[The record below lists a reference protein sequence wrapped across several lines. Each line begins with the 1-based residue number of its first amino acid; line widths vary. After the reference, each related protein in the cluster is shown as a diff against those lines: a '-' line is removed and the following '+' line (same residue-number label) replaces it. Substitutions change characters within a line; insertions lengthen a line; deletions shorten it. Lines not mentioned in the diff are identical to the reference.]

1 MNSFARLFRMTVGT
15 TALALSLVPSMGH
28 AEAGAKT
35 LRFIPQADLRS
46 IDPIWTTAYVTRN
59 FGYLVFDTLFSLDK
73 DFKPQPQMVDR
84 WTASE
89 DKLTYSFILRDG
101 LKWHDGQPVRAADCA
116 ASLERWGKRDTL
128 GQKLMEAV
136 GQIKAVDDK
145 TFTISLKSP
154 FPLILDALGKLSSN
168 VPFMMPERLAKTD
181 PYQQI
186 AEAIGSGPFKF
197 VKEEWEPGHK
207 AIFVKNTDY
216 VPREEAPSFA
226 SGGKVAKVDRV
237 EWLYIPDTT
246 TAAAT
251 LNAGEADWYE
261 QPPADL
267 VPVFAANKD
276 IRVTTVDPLGNH
288 GILRFNHIQP
298 PFNNL
303 KLREAV
309 LNLVDQK
316 DYMGAAA
323 GDPKY
328 WKTCVALFGC
338 GTPFET
344 NAGADALLKG
354 PNLAKAKELIR
365 EAGYNGERIVLLSAT
380 DQPIVHGQAL
390 VTLDALRKA
399 GLNVELQANDWGTL
413 ITRRTSK
420 EPVDRNGWSIFHTWT
435 SAPDFFSPAVN
446 IPVRGSG
453 EKAWFGWPTDD
464 KIEALIDAWFKAPD
478 LAAQKRL
485 AADIQV
491 EAYTNNVPYV
501 PTGQFVA
508 PTAYRKNLEGI
519 IIAPV
524 VFLWNVEKK

>member
-1 MNSFARLFRMTVGT
+1 MCPARR
-15 TALALSLVPSMGH
+15 
-28 AEAGAKT
+28 
-35 LRFIPQADLRS
+35 RR
-46 IDPIWTTAYVTRN
+46 
-59 FGYLVFDTLFSLDK
+59 
-73 DFKPQPQMVDR
+73 
-84 WTASE
+84 AS
-89 DKLTYSFILRDG
+89 
-101 LKWHDGQPVRAADCA
+101 
-116 ASLERWGKRDTL
+116 
-128 GQKLMEAV
+128 
-136 GQIKAVDDK
+136 
-145 TFTISLKSP
+145 
-154 FPLILDALGKLSSN
+154 
-168 VPFMMPERLAKTD
+168 
-181 PYQQI
+181 
-186 AEAIGSGPFKF
+186 
-197 VKEEWEPGHK
+197 
-207 AIFVKNTDY
+207 
-216 VPREEAPSFA
+216 

-276 IRVTTVDPLGNH
+276 ITVTTVDPLGNH

-298 PFNNL
+298 SFNNL

-328 WKTCVALFGC
+328 WKTCAALFGS

-365 EAGYNGERIVLLSAT
+365 EAGYTGEKIVLLSAT

-453 EKAWFGWPTDD
+453 EKAWFGWPTDN

-478 LAAQKRL
+478 LAAQKQL

-491 EAYTNNVPYV
+491 EAYANNVPYV